1 MNNSQS
7 EQRLKQLVNLIKNS
21 KKIFVLTGAGIST
34 KSGIPDF
41 RSGTG
46 IYSKYP
52 EIVFDIDVF
61 YKDPSILYNLMFE
74 LAPVVVNAK
83 PNMAHI
89 CLKKL
94 EDAGKINLI
103 ATQNI
108 DMLHEKAG
116 SKRIANL
123 HGTLKTW
130 TCIKCGKK
138 YTIED
143 VMPFIERKQIAKC
156 TCGGVLRPDFV
167 FFKEPLPEDALLRAQ
182 KAAKEADLI
191 MVIGSSLAVFPA
203 GYIPMYGV
211 ARGTP
216 LVIITKGESAL
227 DNYATIKIEEDIVS
241 VCERIMKEPGFSF
254 DSNG

>member
-1 MNNSQS
+1 MNNFQS
-7 EQRLKQLVNLIKNS
+7 EQKINELANLIENS
-21 KKIFVLTGAGIST
+21 KRVFVLTGAGIST

-41 RSGTG
+41 RSGSG
-46 IYSKYP
+46 IYSRYP

-61 YKDPSILYNLMFE
+61 HKDPSILYNLMFE

-83 PNMAHI
+83 PNTAHI

-94 EDAGKINLI
+94 EDVGKISLI

-116 SKRIANL
+116 SLKIANL
-123 HGTLKTW
+123 HGSMKTW

-138 YTIED
+138 YELD
-143 VMPFIERKQIAKC
+143 EVMPFIEKREIAKC
-156 TCGGVLRPDFV
+156 KCGGVLRPDFV
-167 FFKEPLPEDALLRAQ
+167 FFKEPLPEDALMRAQ

-203 GYIPMYGV
+203 GYIPMYGIT
-211 ARGTP
+211 RGTP
-216 LVIITKGESAL
+216 MVIITKGETAL
-227 DNYATIKIEEDIVS
+227 DNYATLKIEDDIVA
-241 VCERIMKEPGFSF
+241 VCEKLMRML
-254 DSNG
+254 NLT

>member
-1 MNNSQS
+1 MDNSHLELKI
-7 EQRLKQLVNLIKNS
+7 EQLANFIKNS
-21 KKIFVLTGAGIST
+21 RKIFVLTGAGIST

-41 RSGTG
+41 RSGSG

-74 LAPVVVNAK
+74 LAPIVIKAK
-83 PNMAHI
+83 PNIAHI
-89 CLKKL
+89 CLKKI
-94 EDAGKINLI
+94 EEMGKINLI

-116 SKRIANL
+116 SIRIANL
-123 HGTLKTW
+123 HGNMKTF

-138 YTIED
+138 YDISY
-143 VMPFIERKQIAKC
+143 VMEFIENKEIAKC
-156 TCGGVLRPDFV
+156 ECGGILRPDFV
-167 FFKEPLPEDALLRAQ
+167 FFKEPLPEDAMYRAQ

-191 MVIGSSLAVFPA
+191 LVIGSSLAVFPA

-211 ARGTP
+211 SRGTP
-216 LVIITKGESAL
+216 LVILTKGKSAL
-227 DNYATIKIEEDIVS
+227 DNYAALKIEEDITET
-241 VCERIMKEPGFSF
+241 CHTLLKKLSF
-254 DSNG
+254 

>member
-7 EQRLKQLVNLIKNS
+7 EQKLNELANLIKNS
-21 KKIFVLTGAGIST
+21 RRIFVLTGAGIST

-61 YKDPSILYNLMFE
+61 HKDPSILYNLMFE
-74 LAPVVVNAK
+74 LAPIVVNAK
-83 PNMAHI
+83 PNIAHI
-89 CLKKL
+89 CLRKL

-116 SKRIANL
+116 SRRIANL
-123 HGTLKTW
+123 HGTMKTW
-130 TCIKCGKK
+130 TCTKCGKK

-143 VMPFIERKQIAKC
+143 VLPFIEKKQIAKC

-167 FFKEPLPEDALLRAQ
+167 FFTEPLPEDALLKAQ
-182 KAAKEADLI
+182 KAAREADLI

-211 ARGTP
+211 TRGTP

-227 DNYATIKIEEDIVS
+227 DNYATLKIEEDIVF
-241 VCERIMKEPGFSF
+241 VCEKLMNILGFSS
-254 DSNG
+254 DSK

>member
-1 MNNSQS
+1 MSMNNLHDESRINKLA
-7 EQRLKQLVNLIKNS
+7 ELIKNS

-52 EIVFDIDVF
+52 ELVFDIDVF
-61 YKDPSILYNLMFE
+61 YNDPTILYNLMFE
-74 LAPVVVNAK
+74 LAPIVINAK
-83 PNMAHI
+83 PNIAHI

-94 EDAGKINLI
+94 EDMGKINLI

-116 SKRIANL
+116 SIKVANL
-123 HGTLKTW
+123 HGSMKTF

-138 YTIED
+138 HPLEYA
-143 VMPFIERKQIAKC
+143 MKFITKKEIAKC
-156 TCGGVLRPDFV
+156 SLCGGVLRPDFV
-167 FFKEPLPEDALLRAQ
+167 FFKEPLPEEALAKAQ

-191 MVIGSSLAVFPA
+191 MVIGSTLLVFPA

-211 ARGTP
+211 TKGTP
-216 LVIITKGESAL
+216 LVIITKGETAL
-227 DNYATIKIEEDIVS
+227 DNYATIKIEDDIVE
-241 VCERIMKEPGFSF
+241 VCKKLMEKL
-254 DSNG
+254 NLTN